1 MSIIGDIADVIGEV
15 KNAVRGLGVRK
26 TLGGVG
32 KELKD
37 VDARFFERPIDSV
50 ARRARKSI
58 LYFPLITSESVSPA
72 VAATLAR
79 AAQVRAG
86 EYIRLMVTNMDP
98 VEVKEGGKNAIIS
111 SLRGASLKDDAVF
124 GEGSDE
130 VAAYV
135 RKHLASLTEA
145 NLLTIGTSL
154 HEPLERFL
162 VESRGNQQ
170 TKSDLGDLYA
180 SASTGENDDSAVA
193 QAVAMLGGAKAGAR
207 PSENAASR
215 SQKRVDELSND
226 PEVEKAQR
234 QYDNAVKGGD
244 IDGIIAAM
252 SRLEQMGSE
261 IRRGNSEVEKR
272 VQAMISRLDKDQREQ
287 LAKSLEANKAA
298 HGNWQNVTSF
308 EKVNRFP
315 PLLLDLT
322 VQYTDG
328 NQVQAAQSNIAL
340 GVKAVAHII
349 PSADVITGLGV
360 ALQRDSFFLQFLRL
374 TSGEISFVKDFLLNL
389 KVAQARA
396 SAKTSRGQK
405 VLETL
410 RRQAEW
416 NSRRSNLVISQIT
429 SRGFVP
435 PTATIAVTA
444 DEVDQI
450 RSLYGVD
457 FSKPSTV
464 REILKSHNLMGFMI
478 VDESIGLVRVFEDGD
493 DDFDRVPLAE
503 LQSRGSETSMKD
515 ILTILAKN

>member
-15 KNAVRGLGVRK
+15 KNAVRDLGARK

-32 KELKD
+32 KEIKD

-50 ARRARKSI
+50 ARRARKSV

-98 VEVKEGGKNAIIS
+98 VEVKDGGKNAIIAN
-111 SLRGASLKDDAVF
+111 LRGASLKDDAIM
-124 GEGSDE
+124 GESSDE

-135 RKHLASLTEA
+135 RKHLAAMTEA
-145 NLLTIGTSL
+145 NMATIGTAL

-162 VESRGNQQ
+162 IESQNKGAKV
-170 TKSDLGDLYA
+170 KSFADLGDLYA
-180 SASTGENDDSAVA
+180 SAGTGMGDTPPVQQSAPYGSA
-193 QAVAMLGGAKAGAR
+193 ADAAGHGAAG
-207 PSENAASR
+207 
-215 SQKRVDELSND
+215 VDELAND
-226 PEVEKAQR
+226 PDV
-234 QYDNAVKGGD
+234 
-244 IDGIIAAM
+244 IAARAAYASATSRGDVDGLVSAI
-252 SRLEQMGSE
+252 SRLEQMGAD
-261 IRRGNSEVEKR
+261 IRRGNSDVEKR
-272 VQAMISRLDKDQREQ
+272 VQAMLARLDKDQKEQ
-287 LAKSLEANKAA
+287 LAKALESNKAA

-308 EKVNRFP
+308 DKVNRFP

-328 NQVQAAQSNIAL
+328 NQVLAAKSNIAL

-349 PSADVITGLGV
+349 PSADVITGLGA

-435 PTATIAVTA
+435 PTATLAVTA

-493 DDFDRVPLAE
+493 DDFDRVPLTE